1 MRADISQPS
10 SVRKELN
17 LQYCAHTGTIATTLR
32 SSDITKA
39 GIYYS
44 INNSV
49 SRTSQTSETVSDGRR
64 KTSGSSTCHPK
75 RTMDIG
81 SDSNAH
87 RLTVRVGL
95 SPLPPLQPPTRVIAL
110 QWYTLYLTPPNR

>member
-1 MRADISQPS
+1 MRAGISQPS

-32 SSDITKA
+32 SSDITKV

-49 SRTSQTSETVSDGRR
+49 SRTSQTSETASDGRQ
-64 KTSGSSTCHPK
+64 KTSGISTCHLK

-95 SPLPPLQPPTRVIAL
+95 SPGPLFDHPL
-110 QWYTLYLTPPNR
+110 G

>member
-1 MRADISQPS
+1 MRAGISQPS

-32 SSDITKA
+32 SSDITKV
-39 GIYYS
+39 GIYHS

-49 SRTSQTSETVSDGRR
+49 SRNSQTSETASDGSR

-75 RTMDIG
+75 KKRWTPEVTPM
-81 SDSNAH
+81 S
-87 RLTVRVGL
+87 
-95 SPLPPLQPPTRVIAL
+95 IA
-110 QWYTLYLTPPNR
+110 

>member
-10 SVRKELN
+10 SVREESN
-17 LQYCAHTGTIATTLR
+17 LPILHRYRRTRYHIATIGHPKV
-32 SSDITKA
+32 D
-39 GIYYS
+39 IYYS

-49 SRTSQTSETVSDGRR
+49 SRTSQTSETASDGRQ
-64 KTSGSSTCHPK
+64 KTSGISTCHLK

-95 SPLPPLQPPTRVIAL
+95 SPGPLFDHPLR
-110 QWYTLYLTPPNR
+110 

>member
-1 MRADISQPS
+1 MRAGISQPS

-32 SSDITKA
+32 SSDITKV

-49 SRTSQTSETVSDGRR
+49 SRTSQTSITASSGRR
-64 KTSGSSTCHPK
+64 TTS
-75 RTMDIG
+75 
-81 SDSNAH
+81 
-87 RLTVRVGL
+87 
-95 SPLPPLQPPTRVIAL
+95 AL
-110 QWYTLYLTPPNR
+110 I